1 MKPYPAYKPT
11 GLKWLPEVPQG
22 WDVLHIRELFSERRV
37 KVSDKDYP
45 PLSVSRGGIVPQ
57 IETVA
62 KSDDGDNRKLVKRG
76 DFVINSRS
84 DRKSSSGV
92 SQLDGSVSLINIVLE
107 PREQLAGAYA
117 HYLLKCHDFAEE
129 FYRNGRGIVGDLWTT
144 RYSEMKSISLPI
156 PTLEEQ
162 ASISA
167 YLDAKTAKF
176 DRLIKLKEREIE
188 LLQEK
193 KQAVI
198 STVVTR
204 GLDPNVKLVDS
215 GVDWIGKVPRGWK
228 KDKVSRCFNIIG
240 SGTTPESSNTAYF
253 LGGTIPWVNS
263 GDVYAKGRY
272 FYETEKKVTELA
284 LKKCAALKFF
294 PRKSIVIAMY
304 GGSIGNMSI
313 ADFEFCCN
321 QACCCL
327 AEARKDVLLDYVFLV
342 LSCAK
347 EYWLTLSSGG
357 GQPNI
362 SQEKIRRT
370 WVPLPPLEEQRKIV
384 AYLDAETAKTD
395 RTVAVVRRQIEL
407 LREYRTRLISDAV
420 TGRID
425 LREAVA

>member
-11 GLKWLPEVPQG
+11 GLKWLPEVPRG

-62 KSDDGDNRKLVKRG
+62 KSDDGDNRKLVKKG

-92 SQLDGSVSLINIVLE
+92 SQLDGSVSLINIVLQ
-107 PREQLAGAYA
+107 PREQLAGAYV

-162 ASISA
+162 VRISA

-193 KQAVI
+193 KQVVI
-198 STVVTR
+198 SRAVKSDKKTIPVKYIVSIDNGSDPVTQ
-204 GLDPNVKLVDS
+204 
-215 GVDWIGKVPRGWK
+215 
-228 KDKVSRCFNIIG
+228 
-240 SGTTPESSNTAYF
+240 GTTPVYGSGAESF
-253 LGGTIPWVNS
+253 
-263 GDVYAKGRY
+263 
-272 FYETEKKVTELA
+272 
-284 LKKCAALKFF
+284 
-294 PRKSIVIAMY
+294 KSC
-304 GGSIGNMSI
+304 GEFKIGP
-313 ADFEFCCN
+313 A
-321 QACCCL
+321 
-327 AEARKDVLLDYVFLV
+327 VLLGRKGATLHIPHYVEGKYWNVDTAFDAKPLGDRVDLRFFYYCAICFDYRRF
-342 LSCAK
+342 
-347 EYWLTLSSGG
+347 
-357 GQPNI
+357 I
-362 SQEKIRRT
+362 SQT
-370 WVPLPPLEEQRKIV
+370 TLPSMTKSDYGRMRIPMLAMPEQRKIA

-395 RTVAVVRRQIEL
+395 KVIAVMRRQIEL

-425 LREAVA
+425 LRKEAC